1 MVLTLLSVLAAHVP
15 ALPLTA
21 SRCVAFAPYAVQ
33 AGAGPDFERGVRS
46 STISAL
52 PSDSTFLLL
61 RRRNDVSMYGR
72 LFNEYPDGTPDY
84 VALRVFSD
92 GEAASAESPAADEQT
107 AVSGFATGEPSMWDA
122 TLVQRPSERVIT
134 LQADTPCFLAMNRF
148 PVREDC
154 ALRFEERWATRTS
167 RLSSQSGFIGFSL
180 LRKCSPTAV
189 DSAAAGASFTYST
202 ATLWASE
209 DAWLAWRE
217 GEGKNSHDAS
227 RELQRTPVSDWLDGS
242 ASPIFWDV
250 PIFVQDGEVRVECGS
265 DASEESGRTAAAWD
279 AMRNELEAYRAQW
292 GNADAP
298 LNTPL
303 GRWCATQRR
312 LYAKDKGALSAERV
326 QSLNDL
332 GFSWTSPSDV
342 DDPLGEGLDWEDL
355 CNRLANYCAEH
366 EGDADVPKKY
376 KPDPVLGG
384 WVAAVRRN
392 PASLGEARIAQ
403 LNDLGFLWKSKRQCG
418 SAFMK
423 SYRELCAFHAEHGHV
438 RVDEILGEGHEL
450 ARWCVAVR
458 RQLREGSLSP
468 KRVAYLRELG
478 ISA

>member
-1 MVLTLLSVLAAHVP
+1 MALTLLSAPAAHVP
-15 ALPLTA
+15 GLPLTA
-21 SRCVAFAPYAVQ
+21 SRCAAFAPYAVQ
-33 AGAGPDFERGVRS
+33 QGTGPDFERRVHS
-46 STISAL
+46 STVRTL

-61 RRRNDVSMYGR
+61 RRRNDVNMYGR
-72 LFNEYPDGTPDY
+72 LFNEYPEGTPDY
-84 VALRVFSD
+84 VTLRVFSD
-92 GEAASAESPAADEQT
+92 ADAASAGSPTDDEQI
-107 AVSGFATGEPSMWDA
+107 AVSCAAGEPSMWDA
-122 TLVQRPSERVIT
+122 TLVQRPSERVT
-134 LQADTPCFLAMNRF
+134 TWQVDTPCFLAMNRF
-148 PVREDC
+148 PVRDDC

-167 RLSSQSGFIGFSL
+167 KLSDQPGFVGFSL
-180 LRKCSPTAV
+180 LRKCAPTAA
-189 DSAAAGASFTYST
+189 DSAADTSFTYST

-209 DAWLAWRE
+209 DAWSAWRE
-217 GEGKNSHDAS
+217 GEGKSSHDAS

-250 PIFVQDGEVRVECGS
+250 PIFVQDGEVRVDCGM
-265 DASEESGRTAAAWD
+265 DASENFGRTAAAWE
-279 AMRNELEAYRAQW
+279 AMRVELEAYRAQW

-312 LYAKDKGALSAERV
+312 LHAKDKGALSAERV
-326 QSLNDL
+326 QALNDL
-332 GFSWTSPSDV
+332 GFSWASPSDV
-342 DDPLGEGLDWEDL
+342 DDPLGEGLDWDDL
-355 CNRLANYCAEH
+355 CTRLATYCSEH
-366 EGDADVPKKY
+366 DGDADVPKKY

-403 LNDLGFLWKSKRQCG
+403 LNDLGFVWKSKRQCG

-423 SYRELCAFHAEHGHV
+423 SYRELREFHSEHGHV
-438 RVDEILGEGHEL
+438 RVDEVLGEGHEL

-468 KRVAYLRELG
+468 KRVAYLRELD